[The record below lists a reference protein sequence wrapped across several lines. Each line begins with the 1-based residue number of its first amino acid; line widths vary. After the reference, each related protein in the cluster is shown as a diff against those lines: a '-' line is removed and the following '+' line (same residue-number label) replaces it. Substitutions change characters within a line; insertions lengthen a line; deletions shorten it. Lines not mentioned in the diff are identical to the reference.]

1 MSSPAGVNGATPKS
15 ASASPGGLE
24 WTEPFSRAF
33 DLMENSSRSLFITGK
48 AGTGKSTLLQY
59 FRDHTNKEMVV
70 LAPTGVA
77 AVNIRGQTI
86 HSFFRFKPDI
96 TPEKVNS
103 IRLSRRQKALYKK
116 IDALV
121 IDEISMVRADLLDAV
136 DSFLRLHGKS
146 PGAPFGGLQLIAIGD
161 LYQLPPVVTSRERD
175 IFRSHYPSPYFFD
188 ANVFKSNGR
197 GPAGIELELVE
208 LEKIYR
214 QKDDV
219 FIGLLNAIRNNSIVA
234 DDLKL
239 LETRLQPGFKP
250 KRGDFFIYLTTKN
263 DMADTMNEERLREL
277 PSRTCRYEGQLDG
290 EFDRKNLPTQE
301 ILELKEGAQVM
312 LLNNH
317 PKGFWVN
324 GTIGII
330 KKIHKHQGEPDSI
343 EVTLADGSTAWV
355 GPYTWEMFHTTF
367 NAEQGRLES
376 ETIGSFTQYPLRLA
390 WAVTIHK
397 SQGKTFPRVIVD
409 IGAGAFSHGQVY
421 VALSRCTSLE
431 GLVLIKPILKRHIFM
446 DWRVVRF
453 MTQFQYRLSDEALP
467 LKAKTE
473 IVDKAIHEKKELEII
488 YLKSNDEKSR
498 RRIRPE
504 KRGKME
510 YMGKAFEGLEA
521 YCFERKEIRV
531 FRIDRI
537 LKIF

>member
-1 MSSPAGVNGATPKS
+1 MRTATQSK
-15 ASASPGGLE
+15 LE
-24 WTEPFSRAF
+24 WTEAFSRAF
-33 DLMENSSRSLFITGK
+33 NLMEKSDQSLFITGK

-59 FRDHTNKEMVV
+59 FRDHTQKEVVV

-77 AVNIRGQTI
+77 AVNIKGQTI

-96 TPEKVNS
+96 TPDKVET
-103 IRLSRRQKALYKK
+103 IKVSRKQKALYKK
-116 IDALV
+116 IDTLV
-121 IDEISMVRADLLDAV
+121 IDEISMVRVDLLDAV
-136 DSFLRLHGKS
+136 DRFLRLHGKS

-161 LYQLPPVVTSRERD
+161 LYQLPPVVPTRERD
-175 IFRSHYPSPYFFD
+175 IFRSHYPSPYFFN
-188 ANVFKSNGR
+188 AKVFNTNGR
-197 GPAGIELELVE
+197 GPTGLQLELVE

-219 FIGLLNAIRNNSIVA
+219 FIGLLNAIRNNSVQP
-234 DDLKL
+234 DHLNLLDSRLK
-239 LETRLQPGFKP
+239 PGFKP
-250 KRGDFFIYLTTKN
+250 KKDDFFIYLTTKN
-263 DMADTMNEERLREL
+263 DRANALNEERLREL
-277 PSRTCRYEGQLDG
+277 SSRVHRYEGRLDG

-324 GTIGII
+324 GTIGVI
-330 KKIHKHQGEPDSI
+330 KKIHKHQDEPDSI
-343 EVTLADGSTAWV
+343 EVTLADGSTARV
-355 GPYTWEMFHTTF
+355 EPYTWDMFHTTF
-367 NAEQGRLES
+367 NAEKGRLES

-397 SQGKTFPRVIVD
+397 SQGKTFSRVIVD
-409 IGAGAFSHGQVY
+409 IGSGTFSHGQVY
-421 VALSRCTSLE
+421 VALSRCTSLQ
-431 GLVLIKPILKRHIFM
+431 GLILIKPIQKRHIFM

-453 MTQFQYRLSDEALP
+453 MTQYQYRISEEALP
-467 LKAKTE
+467 LKVKTE
-473 IVDKAIHEKKELEII
+473 IVDRAIREKKELDIV

-498 RRIRPE
+498 RRIRPL
-504 KRGKME
+504 KRGEME
-510 YMGKAFEGLEA
+510 YMGKTFEGLEA
-521 YCFERKEIRV
+521 YCLSRKDNRV